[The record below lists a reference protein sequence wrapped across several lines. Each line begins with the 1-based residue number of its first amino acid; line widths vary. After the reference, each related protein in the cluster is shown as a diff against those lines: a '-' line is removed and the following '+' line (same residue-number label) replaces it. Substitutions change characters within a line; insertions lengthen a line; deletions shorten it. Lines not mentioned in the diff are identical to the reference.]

1 MVGTGGIAGSGA
13 IEAVPGAVGGKVA
26 SITSAGDDRHAN
38 SVNVTSK
45 TTTALA
51 RRKIA
56 DAFVES
62 RPEPGVRALLRGSRL
77 LRGKSLVPRN
87 T

>member
-45 TTTALA
+45 TTIALA
-51 RRKIA
+51 RRTIA
-56 DAFVES
+56 DALVGS
-62 RPEPGVRALLRGSRL
+62 WPEPGVRASLRGSRL